1 MWMWRGRERKGEEE
15 EKDSGGSE
23 LLATRQRLRPKHLP
37 RRVPLAPQ
45 FWFAHAAVLSCAF
58 SSLWGSAAG
67 GGMEDLRRN
76 VALDMMSLHGESFPA
91 KAAAAT
97 QHWSFPTEAWK
108 GQDLIEPRVPVEDFY
123 WNDAAEARRLCD
135 LGDVDGACEAYE
147 RDLGVGV
154 EASGVD
160 ANLKGLERGSWGRW
174 WEGGCKED
182 GRKDAGSMG
191 RVDGMV
197 EYADFLLRERGTDDC
212 AAVRR
217 AEEM

>member
-1 MWMWRGRERKGEEE
+1 MWRRRGRGREGEEAE
-15 EKDSGGSE
+15 NDGGDSD
-23 LLATRQRLRPKHLP
+23 LPATRQHLCLKRLT
-37 RRVPLAPQ
+37 RRVPLAPRI
-45 FWFAHAAVLSCAF
+45 WFAHAAVLSCAF
-58 SSLWGSAAG
+58 SSIWRSASG
-67 GGMEDLRRN
+67 GVMDDLRRK
-76 VALDMMSLHGESFPA
+76 VTLDMMPIHGDSFPA

-154 EASGVD
+154 EAAGVGAD
-160 ANLKGLERGSWGRW
+160 LKGLERGSWGRW
-174 WEGGCKED
+174 WERGGKGEE
-182 GRKDAGSMG
+182 RKDAGSMG

-197 EYADFLLRERGTDDC
+197 EYADYLLRVKGTDDC